1 MPLNQMS
8 QNFIWKLLHGLI
20 IVNENESQNES
31 YEADGRMCWDSLNLN
46 SYSKSTV
53 SYWLASVQ
61 GTQPSNGSETY
72 VEVS

>member
-1 MPLNQMS
+1 MS
-8 QNFIWKLLHGLI
+8 QNFIWKLLQGLI
-20 IVNENESQNES
+20 IVNESESQNES
-31 YEADGRMCWDSLNLN
+31 YEGDGRMYWDSLNLN
-46 SYSKSTV
+46 SYSESTV